1 MSLIAKECFPQAVQ
15 VSDRFHLHKLVHE
28 ALQDVRVK
36 SRWRALDDENMAIKE
51 FGRGYKAEVL
61 VNGDTLKQLL
71 ARSRYLL
78 YKTPKKW
85 SGSQK
90 ERATLLF
97 EKYPEI
103 QRAYH
108 HAVNLNKVYRA
119 KSREAVYTRLAQ
131 WYDVVEKS
139 DIEAFSTVAKIIK
152 NNYITILN
160 FFENKA
166 TNASAESFN
175 AKIKAFRTQFRGVT
189 DIKFCLFRIYK
200 NFA

>member
-1 MSLIAKECFPQAVQ
+1 M
-15 VSDRFHLHKLVHE
+15 
-28 ALQDVRVK
+28 
-36 SRWRALDDENMAIKE
+36 
-51 FGRGYKAEVL
+51 
-61 VNGDTLKQLL
+61 
-71 ARSRYLL
+71 
-78 YKTPKKW
+78 
-85 SGSQK
+85 
-90 ERATLLF
+90 F
-97 EKYPEI
+97 EKYTEI

-152 NNYITILN
+152 NNYRTILN

-189 DIKFCLFRIYK
+189 DIIIFLFIISKFLP
-200 NFA
+200 